1 MQNNDHHLEI
11 AFQHSE
17 PAYLDEDYP
26 IFVKVTNADE
36 RDLHVTISILL
47 QPTEID
53 DAGKSPFEFV
63 EVWS

>member
-17 PAYLDEDYP
+17 PAYLDEDYR
-26 IFVKVTNADE
+26 IIVKVSNADE

-53 DAGKSPFEFV
+53 DAGKLPFQSV
-63 EVWS
+63 DI